1 MSQTYYPTVSQ
12 LDARLYAAGVISA
25 PHTATEDQE
34 DYASA
39 CTAAWQ
45 SWEDISGYQP
55 FLVGAADPASTWVF
69 DGDGS
74 AVVNLLGGF
83 VSISSV
89 SLNGTARTLNTDYR
103 TMPLNAA
110 LMGKPITYLKWG
122 GTYNPF
128 PALYGYAGPVSVT
141 GLRGYC
147 TSLSALHY
155 EGILAIAIDSLLG
168 ESEFS
173 KFRGIKSWKIGTDER
188 VYDDKAYDRLRASCA
203 GKVARALSSCRR
215 MKVA

>member
-1 MSQTYYPTVSQ
+1 MSQTYYPQPPQ
-12 LDARLYAAGVISA
+12 LDARLFSAGVISA
-25 PHTATEDQE
+25 PKTSEEDQA
-34 DYASA
+34 DYVSA

-45 SWEDISGYQP
+45 AWEDISGYEP
-55 FLVGAADPASTWVF
+55 FLVGAADPTSTWVF

-74 AVVNLLGGF
+74 DTVDLKGGF

-103 TMPLNAA
+103 TMPLNAT
-110 LMGKPITYLKWG
+110 LMSKPITYLKWG
-122 GTYNPF
+122 GVWNPF
-128 PALYGYAGPVSVT
+128 PARYGYAGPVSVT

-155 EGILAIAIDSLLG
+155 EAILAIAIDSLLG

-188 VYDDKAYDRLRASCA
+188 TYDDKAYDRLRASCA

-215 MKVA
+215 IRIG